1 MNLHDD
7 IDWVNMEFSY
17 QLNHGRVGKDRFPIL
32 YWVPFIRGRIKL
44 SDLNIRLNQVTSH
57 PVQEKDGKRI

>member
-7 IDWVNMEFSY
+7 IDWVNMEFSN
-17 QLNHGRVGKDRFPIL
+17 QLNHGRVGIDRFLIL
-32 YWVPFIRGRIKL
+32 YWVPLIRGRIKL

>member
-7 IDWVNMEFSY
+7 IDWVNMEFSS
-17 QLNHGRVGKDRFPIL
+17 QLIHGRVGKDRFLIL
-32 YWVPFIRGRIKL
+32 YWVPFIRGRIL

-57 PVQEKDGKRI
+57 PVQEKERKRI